1 VVEKS
6 PLAASVVE
14 EVALRPSRDHATRGW
29 FHPSTDST
37 RLETVAERPPRRPS
51 GSSRAAHRWSRK
63 AASRPVVRRPQPAA

>member
-14 EVALRPSRDHATRGW
+14 EGRLAACREQPRGW
-29 FHPSTDST
+29 DGPSTGSR